1 MRTLDQGEFAGS
13 RARIEHLTASALRPG
28 GPRGYPLSMHREAHF
43 VRCVGFLLGFTVA
56 TASACKAK
64 PDEQELCE
72 GFLAAPSAGFP
83 SFVEDTGAGM
93 PQVGFQVCDS
103 VAIDLNDDGLLDFA
117 AANHI
122 SAGFGYFMQ
131 EPGAAVTFSTGVSV
145 PFVSGGNSAGIVAED
160 FNGDGIL
167 DIGNSDHPGI
177 VTVRINATPS
187 GAATD
192 EVDFPTAG
200 ETNID
205 LGVDHDGHGFAGV
218 EGGLVAADFNG
229 DGKIDIATSN
239 LGLNAANQATSSVL
253 LNTTADPVDDGMGNL
268 IYPMVASFAAGQYI
282 ELPGPA
288 ISITTEDF
296 NSDGVPDFATSN
308 TAVSSISVMTNQTT
322 AGATI
327 VTFDELALEIPAE
340 GNPAGAGPTNPVA
353 ADFNN
358 DGKPDIVTA
367 NWNVD
372 TVTLYTNTTTVGG
385 ATEFALEPYVIDL
398 CFNPLIVRHGDLD
411 GDGDQDLVIVPLDL
425 PSGIAV
431 GVIENKLQAGT
442 DIPSLAMVEIVYL
455 PERMQEV
462 TFIDWL
468 TGKSSGRSPGIWFA
482 STANVADFNG
492 DGTLELVLAVAH
504 GDFAIELQSQLIHT
518 DNILEYV
525 VPPVSQQI
533 ADAFLPRHTELL
545 YLVPE

>member
-1 MRTLDQGEFAGS
+1 
-13 RARIEHLTASALRPG
+13 
-28 GPRGYPLSMHREAHF
+28 MHREAHF

-56 TASACKAK
+56 TASACACKDK
-64 PDEQELCE
+64 PDEAEVCLV
-72 GFLAAPSAGFP
+72 FLSEPSDGFP
-83 SFVEDTGAGM
+83 SYVEDTGAGM
-93 PQVGFQVCDS
+93 PQIGFQVCDS
-103 VAIDLNDDGLLDFA
+103 VAVDLNDDGLLDFA

-131 EPGAAVTFSTGVSV
+131 EPGTTVTFSAGVGV
-145 PFVSGGNSAGIVAED
+145 PFTGGGNSAGIVADD
-160 FNGDGIL
+160 FNGDGIV
-167 DIGNSDHPGI
+167 DIANSDHPGI
-177 VTVRINATPS
+177 VTVRINGTPP

-192 EVDFPTAG
+192 DIDFPTAG
-200 ETNID
+200 ETNVD
-205 LGVDHDGHGFAGV
+205 LGVDEEGHGFAGV

-253 LNTTADPVDDGMGNL
+253 LNTTADPVVDGMGNST
-268 IYPMVASFAAGQYI
+268 YPMAASFGPVQYI

-296 NSDGVPDFATSN
+296 NGDGVPDFATSN

-322 AGATI
+322 AGATT
-327 VTFDELALEIPAE
+327 VTFEELALEIPAE
-340 GNPAGAGPTNPVA
+340 GNTAGAGPTNPVA

-372 TVTLYTNTTTVGG
+372 TVTLYTNTTPTGG
-385 ATEFALEPYVIDL
+385 ATSFTPDPYVIDL

-411 GDGDQDLVIVPLDL
+411 GDGDQDLVVVPLDL

-442 DIPSLAMVEIVYL
+442 DIPDLAMVEIVYL

-462 TFIDWL
+462 TFLDWL
-468 TGKSSGRSPGIWFA
+468 SGKSSGRSPGVWFA
-482 STANVADFNG
+482 STANAADFND
-492 DGTLELVLAVAH
+492 DGTLELVLAVAY
-504 GDFAIELQSQLIHT
+504 GDFAIELQSQLNHT

-525 VPPVSQQI
+525 VPPVNQQI
-533 ADAFLPRHTELL
+533 ADAFLPMHTELL